1 MTPAEEKELLELTKE
16 NNEILRKMRRSLF
29 WGRVFKAVYLII
41 ILGVTFGAYYFIQPY
56 LEGVLGTYQSLLGG
70 AEGVPEAG
78 NSLPNIFG
86 IF

>member
-1 MTPAEEKELLELTKE
+1 MTPAEEKKLLELVKE
-16 NNEILRKMRRSLF
+16 NNEILHKMRRSLF

-56 LEGVLGTYQSLLGG
+56 LEGVLGTYQSVLGG
-70 AEGVPEAG
+70 EGQVPG
-78 NSLPNIFG
+78 VGSSLPNIFD